1 MPHALVSLGCTLL
14 GSLLFLRH
22 VQAFYVPGVRP
33 YDFKT
38 GEIVPLKVNSMTS
51 IQTQLPKD
59 YYRLPFCQPQGG
71 PTMASEN
78 LGEFLTGN
86 KIQDSPYEIRMLEK
100 QYCKILCQVTLDF
113 KEAQILRNHIFYG
126 YHNNWIIDNLPSV
139 RLNS

>member
-1 MPHALVSLGCTLL
+1 
-14 GSLLFLRH
+14 
-22 VQAFYVPGVRP
+22 
-33 YDFKT
+33 
-38 GEIVPLKVNSMTS
+38 
-51 IQTQLPKD
+51 
-59 YYRLPFCQPQGG
+59 
-71 PTMASEN
+71 MASEN